1 MASLTTTFFKTTRRP
16 CLRPPTLNPT
26 RRSSAPPAAAAATPA
41 GVVSESVLPE
51 VEGTSFFSIGGIM
64 GFDPD
69 SGFPIEEQVCA
80 KSAKG
85 DFLASNWRRK
95 KTGEKREN
103 MKFEVRG
110 FVAALFE
117 EAAVIDGAILSG
129 V

>member
-1 MASLTTTFFKTTRRP
+1 
-16 CLRPPTLNPT
+16 
-26 RRSSAPPAAAAATPA
+26 
-41 GVVSESVLPE
+41 
-51 VEGTSFFSIGGIM
+51 M